1 MSNYAEGAPA
11 VRARRANPM
20 GAYVTVAGI
29 ALFTIAVFLD
39 WLSADVGDAAQ
50 ADGRSV
56 SGYETDPLIPFV
68 AYLGIG
74 LAAALLYAM
83 TRAYRRQHRGLTL
96 ASMAV
101 GIAATLLALSYLIDA
116 PGISENGGDLSPEVG
131 VWLALRARPHRL
143 ASVAKITLE
152 RRGPDLQPIRPF
164 PLQDRSCTRSRSA
177 YFPRQR
183 LASNTRCRRVPGRHR
198 PPWAPRG

>member
-39 WLSADVGDAAQ
+39 WLSADVSDAAQ

-131 VWLALRARPHRL
+131 VWLALVGGLLWAVGSGL
-143 ASVAKITLE
+143 FAKEIEGDDHLDDDAYG
-152 RRGPDLQPIRPF
+152 RGL
-164 PLQDRSCTRSRSA
+164 TA
-177 YFPRQR
+177 
-183 LASNTRCRRVPGRHR
+183 
-198 PPWAPRG
+198 

>member
-20 GAYVTVAGI
+20 GAYVTLAGI

-39 WLSADVGDAAQ
+39 WLSADGGDAAQ

-131 VWLALRARPHRL
+131 VWLALVGGLLWTAGSGL
-143 ASVAKITLE
+143 FAKEIEGDDHLDDDAYG
-152 RRGPDLQPIRPF
+152 RGL
-164 PLQDRSCTRSRSA
+164 TA
-177 YFPRQR
+177 
-183 LASNTRCRRVPGRHR
+183 
-198 PPWAPRG
+198 